1 MPSAQTFRLSSS
13 DADAV
18 AKLHAQKPYL
28 SIQRV
33 VIYMYIHHRLL
44 KLHRLYMPRAYQG
57 TDPKYHNSREV
68 CLESADVILSC
79 YNELVQA
86 DSPLHRW
93 WSFRMWLFDAVS
105 TLQID
110 LLYRIAQPLDSNL
123 IRRQA
128 DVEQGI
134 NLLQP
139 HTTLEKSNKFLPAAI
154 SALRALQRE
163 EKLKRIAHKRKAETE
178 AMASKEDGRSKWK
191 ELTPLDT
198 SAVFAR
204 NVASNGEGDVPPTPS
219 SISAMALAAFEP
231 PSPFSQMPGDS
242 SAPWAVDTV
251 AAPLPASAG
260 AEHGQALLDQFGE
273 LTAQLPQVVQPGG
286 AVPSGAPEAWQL
298 NVNDLDAWLR
308 SVSGHMAAE
317 PQGMGA
323 ARLIDRLLG
332 EMDFGDWQ

>member
-1 MPSAQTFRLSSS
+1 
-13 DADAV
+13 
-18 AKLHAQKPYL
+18 
-28 SIQRV
+28 
-33 VIYMYIHHRLL
+33 MYIHHRLL

-163 EKLKRIAHKRKAETE
+163 EKLKRIAYKRKAETE
-178 AMASKEDGRSKWK
+178 AMASKEDGRSKHTRCRQIWSRVLGLGPRQRSRHNH
-191 ELTPLDT
+191 EPLLQTDPRST
-198 SAVFAR
+198 SQR
-204 NVASNGEGDVPPTPS
+204 RKHLLRSGCS
-219 SISAMALAAFEP
+219 SDCRHTQP
-231 PSPFSQMPGDS
+231 PSNEGRRGKQTGNKMPR
-242 SAPWAVDTV
+242 
-251 AAPLPASAG
+251 
-260 AEHGQALLDQFGE
+260 
-273 LTAQLPQVVQPGG
+273 PG
-286 AVPSGAPEAWQL
+286 S
-298 NVNDLDAWLR
+298 R
-308 SVSGHMAAE
+308 
-317 PQGMGA
+317 
-323 ARLIDRLLG
+323 
-332 EMDFGDWQ
+332 